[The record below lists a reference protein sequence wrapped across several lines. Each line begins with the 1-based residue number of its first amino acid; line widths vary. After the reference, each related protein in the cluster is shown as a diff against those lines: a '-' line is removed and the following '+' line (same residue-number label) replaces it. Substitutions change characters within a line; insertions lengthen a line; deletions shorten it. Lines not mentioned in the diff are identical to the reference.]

1 MTQLSE
7 FLKNSNTQGLST
19 RKISELAAKKGFEI
33 SNATVSRYLSGKHPE
48 PPSLDVLK
56 ALGAVLGVP
65 INKLEALSGMPAS
78 SAPFEL
84 PAKAAT
90 LNDAERAAILHL
102 IDVMVANKTPPAPPG
117 TVASQMSA
125 IMQAHDQE
133 AQARAQGLTPEDMAY
148 HIGQPT
154 PDGVPFRPDLYQ
166 DHLHLWEKYGAD
178 WYKNFWALAAKRRA
192 EDLDD
197 PYAGRSPFLGG

>member
-1 MTQLSE
+1 MSQLSKKLQE
-7 FLKNSNTQGLST
+7 LNTNGLSN
-19 RKISELAAKKGFEI
+19 RKIADRATSQGHPI
-33 SNATVSRYLSGKHPE
+33 HHATVARYMRGEHPN
-48 PPSLDVLK
+48 PPKIEALEAI
-56 ALGAVLGVP
+56 ALGLGVP
-65 INKLEALSGMPAS
+65 LSILEQAAAKPFTQEPFKLPR
-78 SAPFEL
+78 
-84 PAKAAT
+84 KADT

-133 AQARAQGLTPEDMAY
+133 AQARGQGLTPEDMAY